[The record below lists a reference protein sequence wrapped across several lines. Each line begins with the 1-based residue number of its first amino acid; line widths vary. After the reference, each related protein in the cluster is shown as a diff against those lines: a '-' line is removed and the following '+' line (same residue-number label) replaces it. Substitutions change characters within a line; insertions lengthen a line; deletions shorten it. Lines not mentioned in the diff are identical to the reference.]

1 MSGKCQFIFLFCKK
15 NVESFVQFL
24 QDKTENNLRVPYYLL
39 LSSQSAVILRLL
51 QLAALLRDLLV
62 LLVELLPL
70 GLHLPQLGGETA
82 QLLALVSLQSL
93 RPVDHLQLLAAVV
106 LGLLAQRGGLHLGR
120 ARLGLQPGLECGLEV
135 GQLGDLL
142 SQLGQ
147 LLVSANCLS
156 ALGDAAQLLEYP
168 ALYELLLVE
177 ELLRE
182 ILKYDI
188 SSQLEISEYYE
199 S

>member
-1 MSGKCQFIFLFCKK
+1 M
-15 NVESFVQFL
+15 
-24 QDKTENNLRVPYYLL
+24 TECHTTKYLL
-39 LSSQSAVILRLL
+39 LSPQPAVILRLL

-82 QLLALVSLQSL
+82 QLLALHSLQPL
-93 RPVDHLQLLAAVV
+93 RPVDHLQLLTAVV
-106 LGLLAQRGGLHLGR
+106 LGLLAQRGGLDLGR

-182 ILKYDI
+182 ILKYYV
-188 SSQLEISEYYE
+188 S
-199 S
+199 